1 MDNRIRRVEVCD
13 RSLAPAAAEVWIAV
27 EPERRTPTTEV
38 RGRLTGPR
46 CAYANTVEVAYP
58 LRPLPRVSE
67 ESAGMTMRVP
77 IPEAS
82 LWEPESPFLYQGLVE
97 LWQDGRKCDHAAI
110 RHGLRQV
117 TLRSDGL
124 RINGRPLKLR
134 GREVER
140 CTEEETRVFRRQGV
154 NLLVA
159 PVRVETAGMWEI
171 ADRLGFLILGRLVDE
186 ESLASIPALTDHAAC
201 LGWLLDAEWL
211 KRPFPS
217 TLQTS
222 ANSPLIAIELHSPP
236 LGPLPKNVQFV
247 AGVPDCVAVWGQV
260 GLPLLGK
267 GDRKG
272 GEEIAPPFLG
282 SWE

>member
-1 MDNRIRRVEVCD
+1 MDNHIRRIEVCD

-58 LRPLPRVSE
+58 LRPLHRVPE
-67 ESAGMTMRVP
+67 ESAGITMRVP

-97 LWQDGRKCDHAAI
+97 LWQDGRKCDQAAI

-117 TLRSDGL
+117 TLRSEGL
-124 RINGRPLKLR
+124 RINGRPLTLQ

-140 CTEEETRVFRRQGV
+140 CTEEEARAFRRQGV

-159 PVRVETAGMWEI
+159 PVRAETAEMWEI
-171 ADRLGFLILGRLVDE
+171 SDRLGFLMLGRVAEAGE
-186 ESLASIPALTDHAAC
+186 EALANLTALAGHASC
-201 LGWLLDAEWL
+201 FGWLLRAGQ
-211 KRPFPS
+211 PMV
-217 TLQTS
+217 QTFRS
-222 ANSPLIAIELHSPP
+222 GVAGELVGVELDSPP
-236 LGPLPKNVQFV
+236 AEPLPQDV
-247 AGVPDCVAVWGQV
+247 AFITCPSERGASLAPL
-260 GLPLLGK
+260 GLPVMIWGKASECGTMASLILGTV
-267 GDRKG
+267 
-272 GEEIAPPFLG
+272 E
-282 SWE
+282 